1 MCMWTCLAPEASSRL
16 ALEGLW
22 APAQSRTHISVQH
35 GETRNNRY
43 SKPLNDLKLTSS
55 AGFSSRGAFVKSSQ
69 EATEPPSRAWFAS
82 SAPEPVTDGSVA
94 LLPPLSSIID
104 TESASPPPMC
114 VLELAP
120 DATEA
125 FAVVPLSV
133 AVASFFATAV
143 QALLSGIGAGFI
155 IVCIM
160 ATYLANRNVC
170 AGDSEHVQL
179 ETLQAI
185 ECTPGL
191 EARLLLPSTAFLPVV
206 VQPWSAEQRSC

>member
-1 MCMWTCLAPEASSRL
+1 
-16 ALEGLW
+16 
-22 APAQSRTHISVQH
+22 
-35 GETRNNRY
+35 
-43 SKPLNDLKLTSS
+43 
-55 AGFSSRGAFVKSSQ
+55 
-69 EATEPPSRAWFAS
+69 
-82 SAPEPVTDGSVA
+82 
-94 LLPPLSSIID
+94 
-104 TESASPPPMC
+104 MC

-170 AGDSEHVQL
+170 AGDSEHYNSRPYKLLSAHLGWRRGYFSLRRHFFLWLFSLGLLSSGHAERSAKARAAREGHQGLSGRQTPPRTLAVQS
-179 ETLQAI
+179 E
-185 ECTPGL
+185 P
-191 EARLLLPSTAFLPVV
+191 P
-206 VQPWSAEQRSC
+206 